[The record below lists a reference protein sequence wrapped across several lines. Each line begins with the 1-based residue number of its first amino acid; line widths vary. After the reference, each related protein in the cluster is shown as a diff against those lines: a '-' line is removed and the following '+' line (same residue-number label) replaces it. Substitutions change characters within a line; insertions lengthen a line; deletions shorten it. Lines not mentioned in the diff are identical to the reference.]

1 MNYQSWSEYE
11 HLSNSFHKYFGNRI
25 ISHDHKGRRIDLALN
40 VSNKAKSRWIYAGEI
55 AVVAILGFVTLIFGN
70 TSSLPNNS
78 ELVYPLDQVS
88 TLECRTQT
96 RSAMPEECK
105 IQLPLIQGAK
115 YANYAENKDYT
126 DIYTVLF

>member
-1 MNYQSWSEYE
+1 M
-11 HLSNSFHKYFGNRI
+11 
-25 ISHDHKGRRIDLALN
+25 ALN